1 MGEIMTYQVTVTLRS
16 GEKIKGITDEHPVIE
31 EGIKGHLVTL
41 HMVTDDDMDTLI
53 NMSDVTMVQCKREV
67 DESDPLLMK
76 LTKSRIG
83 YYNPIKRA
91 WEGDE

>member
-16 GEKIKGITDEHPVIE
+16 GEKIKAVTDEHPVIE

-53 NMSDVTMVQCKREV
+53 NMADVTMVQCKREI
-67 DESDPLLMK
+67 DENMTTLMK

-83 YYNPIKRA
+83 YYNPIKRE
-91 WEGDE
+91 WEGIE